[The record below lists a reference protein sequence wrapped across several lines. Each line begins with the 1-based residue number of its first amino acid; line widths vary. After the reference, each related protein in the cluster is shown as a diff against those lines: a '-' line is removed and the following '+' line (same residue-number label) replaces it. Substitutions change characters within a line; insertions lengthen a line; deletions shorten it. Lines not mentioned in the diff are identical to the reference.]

1 MLLETDY
8 GSGNP
13 GQLYKKFLLY
23 IYISNEVVIVEVVAV
38 KWILKNEKKNTT
50 KIYASLFGFIFF
62 LFMRSS
68 KGLFLMENMSSIE
81 DHDHDPHCECRQCI
95 MITHTI
101 EAYWDA
107 STALHLDY

>member
-38 KWILKNEKKNTT
+38 KWKLKNEKKIQQ
-50 KIYASLFGFIFF
+50 KYMLLSLGLFF

-81 DHDHDPHCECRQCI
+81 DHDHDPHCECRQCR